1 MAGAANLPAALV
13 AVGASHRSAPAA
25 LRDRLFVAD
34 ADAPAFLRR
43 LRELG
48 LDEALVLS
56 TCDRVEIVAVAGG
69 ETAVQAMGAAL
80 AERGALDPGALAP
93 QLEVRAGVDALRH
106 VFEVAA
112 ALDSQIVGEPQVLG
126 QLKAAHR
133 LADAA
138 GALGPGLEGVL
149 QAAYAAAKRV
159 RSETAIGERPVS
171 MAAAACQLARDIH
184 GDLSGATAFLLGDGE
199 MGELIA
205 GQLHAAGLRR
215 LLVAAPVAARAAA
228 LAERLDCHTVPWPEL
243 EARLADAE
251 IVVAGLGGRSYV
263 ISAEMLGEALRRR
276 RRRPMFLVDAAV
288 PGDIDPAVDALDGA
302 FRYDLDALERV
313 ALDGR
318 DRRAEAAAQAAAI
331 VEAAVAAF
339 VRGRSERAA
348 VPTIA
353 ALRAHFERIR
363 REVLDED
370 AAAPADE
377 LTRRLVNRLLHD
389 PSEALR
395 DVAAGAET
403 AAERERAERL
413 VRRLFRLDGDDLD
426 RDDFDRDDRD

>member
-1 MAGAANLPAALV
+1 MAGAADLPAALV
-13 AVGASHRSAPAA
+13 VVGASHRSAPAA

-43 LRELG
+43 LREAGLG
-48 LDEALVLS
+48 EALVLS
-56 TCDRVEIVAVAGG
+56 TCDRVEVVALAGDAAAA
-69 ETAVQAMGAAL
+69 ETIGAAL
-80 AERGALDPGALAP
+80 AERAALDPGALAP
-93 QLEVRAGVDALRH
+93 QLETRAGVDALRH

-133 LADAA
+133 LAGAA
-138 GALGPGLEGVL
+138 GALGPGLDGVL

-184 GDLSGATAFLLGDGE
+184 GDLAQATALLLGDNE

-205 GQLHAAGLRR
+205 SQLHGAGLRR
-215 LLVAAPVAARAAA
+215 LLVAAPVEARAAA
-228 LAERLDCHTVPWPEL
+228 LAERLDCHIVPWPEL
-243 EARLADAE
+243 AVRLADAE

-263 ISAEMLGEALRRR
+263 ISAELLGEALRRR

-288 PGDIDPAVDALDGA
+288 PGDVDPAVDALDEA

-313 ALDGR
+313 ALEGR

-331 VEAAVAAF
+331 VEAAVGSF
-339 VRGRSERAA
+339 VRGRTERAA

-353 ALRAHFERIR
+353 ALRAHFERVR
-363 REVLDED
+363 REVLATG
-370 AAAPADE
+370 AAEPADE

-395 DVAAGAET
+395 EVAAGAET
-403 AAERERAERL
+403 AAERKRAERL
-413 VRRLFRLDGDDLD
+413 VRRLFALDGDDLD
-426 RDDFDRDDRD
+426 KDDKD

>member
-1 MAGAANLPAALV
+1 MAGATDLPAALV
-13 AVGASHRSAPAA
+13 VVGASHRSAPAA

-43 LRELG
+43 LCAQG
-48 LDEALVLS
+48 VGEALVLS
-56 TCDRVEIVAVAGG
+56 TCDRVEVHAIHTDASAAAAAIG
-69 ETAVQAMGAAL
+69 TAL
-80 AERGALDPGALAP
+80 AERAALDPGALEP
-93 QLEVRAGVDALRH
+93 QLYVRAGVEALRH
-106 VFEVAA
+106 VFDVAA

-133 LADAA
+133 LAGAA
-138 GALGPGLEGVL
+138 GALGPGLETVL
-149 QAAYAAAKRV
+149 QAAYGAAKRV

-171 MAAAACQLARDIH
+171 MAAAACQVARDIH
-184 GDLSGATAFLLGDGE
+184 GDLAEATALLLGDGE

-228 LAERLDCHTVPWPEL
+228 LAERLDCHTVPWAEL
-243 EARLADAE
+243 AARLADAE

-263 ISAEMLGEALRRR
+263 ISAEMLGDALRRR

-288 PGDIDPAVDALDGA
+288 PGDVDPAVDALDEA

-331 VEAAVAAF
+331 VEHAVASF
-339 VRGRSERAA
+339 VRSRSEREA

-363 REVLDED
+363 REVLDAG
-370 AAAPADE
+370 AAEPAEE

-389 PSEALR
+389 PSETLR
-395 DVAAGAET
+395 DAAADAD
-403 AAERERAERL
+403 AAADRQRAEQL
-413 VRRLFRLDGDDLD
+413 VRRLFRLDTDLED
-426 RDDFDRDDRD
+426 

>member
-1 MAGAANLPAALV
+1 MAGAADLPADLV

-34 ADAPAFLRR
+34 ADAAAFLRG
-43 LRELG
+43 LRTAG
-48 LDEALVLS
+48 FDEALVLS
-56 TCDRVEIVAVAGG
+56 TCDRVEVVAIAGG
-69 ETAVQAMGAAL
+69 AAAETVGAAL
-80 AERGALDPGALAP
+80 AGRAALDPDALAP
-93 QLEVRAGVDALRH
+93 QLETHAGIDALRH

-133 LADAA
+133 LAAAA
-138 GALGPGLEGVL
+138 GALGPRLESVL
-149 QAAYAAAKRV
+149 QAAYAVAKRV

-184 GDLSGATAFLLGDGE
+184 GDLSQATALLLGDGE

-205 GQLHAAGLRR
+205 GQLHAVGLRR

-243 EARLADAE
+243 AARLTDAE

-288 PGDIDPAVDALDGA
+288 PGDIDPAIDALDEA

-318 DRRAEAAAQAAAI
+318 DRRAEAAAEAAAL

-348 VPTIA
+348 VPTIT

-363 REVLDED
+363 REVLDEG
-370 AAAPADE
+370 ASAPADE

-413 VRRLFRLDGDDLD
+413 VRRLFGLD
-426 RDDFDRDDRD
+426 RDDWDRDGGD